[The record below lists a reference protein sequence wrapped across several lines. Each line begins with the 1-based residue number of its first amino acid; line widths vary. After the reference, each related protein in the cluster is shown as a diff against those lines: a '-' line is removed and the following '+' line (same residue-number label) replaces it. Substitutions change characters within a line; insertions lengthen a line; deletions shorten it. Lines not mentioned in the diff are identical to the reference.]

1 MKSQIDKLK
10 TIVANLKKVTDIESA
25 AIGKRAF
32 DQIAALTSQKES
44 LLAEFDEAA
53 SAITAT
59 ELGEQIIH
67 ELDVVRL
74 KAEENAAILKSTS
87 QGVREA
93 RSRLKKI
100 REAEMNTGAYRE
112 GGAALRN
119 PDASTIT
126 AKA

>member
-1 MKSQIDKLK
+1 MKPLDKIKAIVAKLK
-10 TIVANLKKVTDIESA
+10 AITESESL

-32 DQIAALTSQKES
+32 DQVAALTAQKES

-53 SAITAT
+53 QAMEASD
-59 ELGEQIIH
+59 LSEQIIA
-67 ELDVVRL
+67 ELESVRRQ
-74 KAEENAAILKSTS
+74 AEENAAILKATA

-100 REAEMNTGAYRE
+100 REAELNTGAYAR

-119 PDASTIT
+119 PDASTIV

>member
-1 MKSQIDKLK
+1 VKPLDKIK
-10 TIVANLKKVTDIESA
+10 TIIGQLKKVTESESL

-32 DQIAALTSQKES
+32 DQVASLTAQKES

-53 SAITAT
+53 QAMEAS
-59 ELGEQIIH
+59 ELSEQIIQ
-67 ELDVVRL
+67 ELEFVRL
-74 KAEENAAILKSTS
+74 KAEENAAILKATA

-100 REAEMNTGAYRE
+100 REAELNTGAYGR
-112 GGAALRN
+112 GGGALRN
-119 PDASTIT
+119 PDASTIV

>member
-1 MKSQIDKLK
+1 MKPLDKIKAIVAKLK
-10 TIVANLKKVTDIESA
+10 AITESESL

-32 DQIAALTSQKES
+32 DQVAALTAQKES

-53 SAITAT
+53 QAMEASN
-59 ELGEQIIH
+59 LSEQIIA
-67 ELDVVRL
+67 ELESVRRQ
-74 KAEENAAILKSTS
+74 AEENAAILKATA

-100 REAEMNTGAYRE
+100 REAELNTGAYAR

-119 PDASTIT
+119 PDASTIV